1 MLGLGFWAFK
11 ASQTHSMRQYDLNF
25 YLKMAKSVFA
35 FLSQNSTTYGKILF
49 FIYYNIVKVYWN
61 CCGVTVCNNWIVVQ
75 IFAQQ
80 LTYKV

>member
-11 ASQTHSMRQYDLNF
+11 ASQTHSMRQYDLSV
-25 YLKMAKSVFA
+25 YLKMAK
-35 FLSQNSTTYGKILF
+35 KCICILISKLYNIWQDIV
-49 FIYYNIVKVYWN
+49 FIYYNIVKAYWN
-61 CCGVTVCNNWIVVQ
+61 CCGVTVCYNWIVVQ